1 MAVPGQEDL
10 PGMPPST
17 PLLRSKDVTHLP
29 TEFRY
34 EGWKVWIA
42 RGMNDDALHMEQCK
56 VDAFSFDFY
65 EGGKM
70 DYEFRISTAD
80 LDEEGAGMLWG
91 RQKRKVFVRIEAPE
105 LPAAGERT
113 EATGDLAQAARDKGI
128 YVRGAIS
135 TAVGCPYEGDVAPE
149 RVELVAR
156 LMKEIGVQHV
166 GVADTIGVGTPRKVQ
181 AVMERALKH
190 YPMHEVSGHFHDT
203 YGQALAN
210 TLASVELGVRVVDA
224 SVAGLGGCPYAAGAS
239 GNVAS
244 EDVVYMLHGLGLR
257 TGIDLVALV
266 NTGRWISSVLERD
279 NGSKVGRALKTGV

>member
-1 MAVPGQEDL
+1 MFELKTITECELTAFTGHTRKEGKDDIPAVSIRLRIKGVPNEELDKFSSTLRPTIYMAVPGQEDL

-113 EATGDLAQAARDKGI
+113 EATGAEIDGSEGHPGAADERFEQHVAGAQFEPRAAGGGMKPGDRQRPAGLDLA
-128 YVRGAIS
+128 
-135 TAVGCPYEGDVAPE
+135 GDAFIV
-149 RVELVAR
+149 
-156 LMKEIGVQHV
+156 
-166 GVADTIGVGTPRKVQ
+166 D
-181 AVMERALKH
+181 RAL
-190 YPMHEVSGHFHDT
+190 GFQRD
-203 YGQALAN
+203 
-210 TLASVELGVRVVDA
+210 D
-224 SVAGLGGCPYAAGAS
+224 GCG
-239 GNVAS
+239 
-244 EDVVYMLHGLGLR
+244 GLGL
-257 TGIDLVALV
+257 VAILDRGLQRAEFGGVHHCSPGLSCVGGV
-266 NTGRWISSVLERD
+266 N
-279 NGSKVGRALKTGV
+279 A

>member
-1 MAVPGQEDL
+1 MFALKTITECELTAFTGHTRKEGKDDIPAVSIRLRIKGVPNEELDKFSSTLRPTIYMAVPGQEDL

-113 EATGDLAQAARDKGI
+113 EATGAEIDGTKGHPGAADANQGSLLDDQAQTPEGALAASL
-128 YVRGAIS
+128 GADP
-135 TAVGCPYEGDVAPE
+135 GEGDPDEFSDDEGSSTDAGAAEQAELEAGMAQSIAAAGVAP
-149 RVELVAR
+149 
-156 LMKEIGVQHV
+156 K
-166 GVADTIGVGTPRKVQ
+166 
-181 AVMERALKH
+181 
-190 YPMHEVSGHFHDT
+190 
-203 YGQALAN
+203 
-210 TLASVELGVRVVDA
+210 GVRR
-224 SVAGLGGCPYAAGAS
+224 GRKPGAE
-239 GNVAS
+239 V
-244 EDVVYMLHGLGLR
+244 H
-257 TGIDLVALV
+257 
-266 NTGRWISSVLERD
+266 
-279 NGSKVGRALKTGV
+279 